1 MTFVTHDSGERV
13 EFASGM
19 RRDADAAK
27 PRYDLIPT
35 MPIRR
40 LAELYAR
47 GAAKYGDSNWA
58 LADTPAEARRFRA
71 SAERHFMQWKA
82 GDVDGEDHAI
92 AAVWN
97 IFAALVIEEK
107 LGEPRDERAC
117 VLCHGY
123 LFNHQEGCSPRRC
136 DAKFERYV
144 PIGWKESEPSQ
155 TVLCECPF
163 GHLGEHCGTAQGGE
177 SVSWQK

>member
-1 MTFVTHDSGERV
+1 MTAFHTRDSGARV
-13 EFASGM
+13 EFDSGM
-19 RRDADAAK
+19 RRDTDAGK

-47 GAAKYGDSNWA
+47 GAVKYGDDNWA
-58 LADTPAEARRFRA
+58 LANTEQEARRFRA

-92 AAVWN
+92 AVVWN
-97 IFAALVIEEK
+97 IFAALCTEAK
-107 LGEPRDERAC
+107 LGPSDERVC

-123 LFNHQEGCSPRRC
+123 LSNHDG
-136 DAKFERYV
+136 V
-144 PIGWKESEPSQ
+144 
-155 TVLCECPF
+155 VCP
-163 GHLGEHCGTAQGGE
+163 GADHDRI
-177 SVSWQK
+177 